1 MKVMIFI
8 LGAALLAGAP
18 MAQAQT
24 VETRRVAT
32 RDLDLSTPKGVEQ
45 LYSRI
50 QSVAEDVCQSSEGPL
65 TAAEAERVCQLQAVD
80 EAVARFNSP
89 LLNRV
94 HAEQVPAQT
103 QGDKRLAEQS
113 AKTTLRG
120 K

>member
-1 MKVMIFI
+1 MKVVVFV
-8 LGAALLAGAP
+8 LGAALLSGAS
-18 MAQAQT
+18 MAQAET

-32 RDLDLSTPKGVEQ
+32 RDLDLSTPKGVER

-65 TAAEAERVCQLQAVD
+65 TTAEAERVCQVKAVD
-80 EAVARFNSP
+80 EAVSRFNSP
-89 LLNRV
+89 LLNRL
-94 HAEQVPAQT
+94 HAAHAPAQA
-103 QGDKRLAEQS
+103 QAEMRLAEQS

>member
-1 MKVMIFI
+1 MKVVVFV
-8 LGAALLAGAP
+8 LGAALLSGAS
-18 MAQAQT
+18 MAQAET

-32 RDLDLSTPKGVEQ
+32 RDLDLSTPKGVER

-65 TAAEAERVCQLQAVD
+65 TAAEAERVCQVKAVD
-80 EAVARFNSP
+80 EAVSRFNSP
-89 LLNRV
+89 LLNRL
-94 HAEQVPAQT
+94 HAAHAPAQA
-103 QGDKRLAEQS
+103 QGEMRLAEQS